1 MRHETFF
8 SLSDEIKMKMQ
19 LSKEIKFEE
28 KLGGEGWVL
37 VMDIVISS
45 TKTCR

>member
-8 SLSDEIKMKMQ
+8 SLSDEIKKTKMKMQ

-28 KLGGEGWVL
+28 TVGGEG
-37 VMDIVISS
+37 
-45 TKTCR
+45 